1 MDRLFIQGGV
11 PLRGTVTISGAKNA
25 ALPLMAAS
33 LLANSPVTLH
43 SVPSLMDVDTM
54 MMVLH
59 QVGADVVRQGD
70 TLIID
75 PANFN
80 VAEAP
85 YDLVRKMRASIY
97 VLGPMVSRLKKAKV
111 SMPGGCVIGR
121 RPIDLHLKG
130 LECLGARVEVSH
142 GYIMVDNP
150 GLKGGKFSLEGPF
163 GSSVGATC
171 NTIMAAVTAEGQTII
186 HGAAKEPEVCD
197 MIDLLNEMGAR
208 IETEDSTVVIDGV
221 PELHG
226 AEHTII
232 PDRIEAGTYMVA
244 GGISRGDVTIK
255 NCHLPHME
263 GVVSKLK
270 EIGVEVEPVVGGA
283 RVRCVNGNLKPTN
296 IRTLPYPGFPT
307 DLQAQFTA
315 LLCLIKGNST
325 VTESIYPE
333 RFMHIAELA
342 RMGAEISLF
351 SSTATVCGVESLQAA
366 PVMATDL
373 RASAALILAA
383 LAAKGTTEI
392 LRVYHIDRGYEHI
405 EKKLAGL
412 GARISREE

>member
-1 MDRLFIQGGV
+1 MDRLFIEGGA
-11 PLRGTVTISGAKNA
+11 PLRGSVTISGAKNA

-33 LLANSPVTLH
+33 LLANSPVTLYG
-43 SVPSLMDVDTM
+43 VPSLMDVDTM

-59 QVGADVVRQGD
+59 QVGADVVRQGE

-80 VAEAP
+80 IAEAP

-97 VLGPMVSRLKKAKV
+97 VLGPMVARLKKAKV

-130 LECLGARVEVSH
+130 LESLGARVDISH
-142 GYIMVDNP
+142 GYILVENP
-150 GLKGGKFSLEGPF
+150 GLKGAKFSLEGPF

-171 NTIMAAVTAEGQTII
+171 NTIMAAATAKGQTLI
-186 HGAAKEPEVCD
+186 HGAAKEPEVRD
-197 MIDLLNEMGAR
+197 MIDLLSEMGAR
-208 IETEDSTVVIDGV
+208 IETQDSTIIIDGV

-232 PDRIEAGTYMVA
+232 PDRIEAGTYMA
-244 GGISRGDVTIK
+244 AAAITSGDIILK

-263 GVVSKLK
+263 SVVGKLR
-270 EIGVEVEPVVGGA
+270 EIGVEVEPVVAGA
-283 RVRCVNGNLKPTN
+283 RCRRSNCNMKPTN

-315 LLCLIKGNST
+315 LLCLISGNST

-351 SSTATVCGVESLQAA
+351 SSTATICGVNGLMAA

-412 GARISREE
+412 GAKIYREE

>member
-1 MDRLFIQGGV
+1 MDRLFIEGGA
-11 PLRGTVTISGAKNA
+11 PLRGSVTISGAKNA

-43 SVPSLMDVDTM
+43 DVPSLMDVDTM

-59 QVGADVVRQGD
+59 QVGADVVRKGD
-70 TLIID
+70 TLVID

-97 VLGPMVSRLKKAKV
+97 VLGPMVAKLKRAKV

-130 LECLGARVEVSH
+130 LESLGGRVEVSH
-142 GYIMVDNP
+142 GYIVVENP
-150 GLKGGKFSLEGPF
+150 GLKGAKFSLEGPF

-171 NTIMAAVTAEGQTII
+171 NTIMAAVLAEGQTVI
-186 HGAAKEPEVCD
+186 HGAAKEPEVMD
-197 MIDLLNEMGAR
+197 MIDLLNEMGAH
-208 IETEDSTVVIDGV
+208 IETMDSTVIIDGV
-221 PELHG
+221 RELHG

-244 GGISRGDVTIK
+244 AAITRGDIILK

-263 GVVSKLK
+263 SVVSKLR
-270 EIGVEVEPVVGGA
+270 EIGVEVEPVVAGA
-283 RVRCVNGNLKPTN
+283 RCRSANGYQKPTN

-315 LLCLIKGNST
+315 LLCLISGNST

-351 SSTATVCGVESLQAA
+351 SSTATVCGVKSLLAA

-383 LAAKGTTEI
+383 LAAQGTTEI

-405 EKKLAGL
+405 ERKLEGL
-412 GARISREE
+412 GARITREE